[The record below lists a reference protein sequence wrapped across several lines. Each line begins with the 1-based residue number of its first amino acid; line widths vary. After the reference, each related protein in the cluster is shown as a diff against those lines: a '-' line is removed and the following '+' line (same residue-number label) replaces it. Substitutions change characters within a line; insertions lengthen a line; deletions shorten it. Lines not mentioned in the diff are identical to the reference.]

1 MVSLRSQRTFL
12 AIAAV
17 ASLALGIV
25 QVFLLPAGASAE
37 QALRAANSGAE
48 IGPFFVGL
56 GAALFT
62 ASDLATRQFGL
73 TLLQLN
79 NRALVYAAKVLVVLA
94 GGAAVGAVPA
104 AIAMWF
110 AVSATDWPAG
120 ATWGDVL
127 VLPILNMGF
136 GLLGA
141 AIGMIARSTV
151 GAVFVYLASVWALP
165 LVVAVLGIWVPALS
179 GPVLQFAPVTI
190 TAAMLD
196 RSTQSLA
203 MARFG
208 SIDAVLLVVGFVR
221 VFGWRIR

>member
-1 MVSLRSQRTFL
+1 MVSLRSQRTFF

-17 ASLALGIV
+17 ASLTLGIL
-25 QVFLLPAGASAE
+25 QVRLLPDGASAE

-79 NRALVYAAKVLVVLA
+79 NRALVYVAKILVVLVS
-94 GGAAVGAVPA
+94 GAAVGAVPA
-104 AIAMWF
+104 VIAMWF
-110 AVSATDWPAG
+110 AMSVTNRPAG

-141 AIGMIARSTV
+141 AIGMIARSTA

-196 RSTQSLA
+196 QSTQALA
-203 MARFG
+203 MARFTAL
-208 SIDAVLLVVGFVR
+208 DVVLLVVGFVR